1 MGMACDA
8 EGRAVTGEHAVPL
21 AVSETGGACGGQGDE
36 TKSDAPGLNPEE
48 TAMILTSLSKGFSG
62 GSAAPVAA
70 VAPGTPDS
78 DGEDM
83 GDSDEDE
90 DAAHRRALGKVHRV
104 QQINF
109 DGPKG
114 SKLDFTDDAGF
125 SHRFRNE
132 SNRVKSLVT
141 KHISIEELRAHF
153 DRPIIDVAKDFGI
166 CITLMK
172 KICRRNGIKRWP
184 HRQIR
189 SLSKSIASMEA
200 AMLSAHGSE
209 REKYRDQIVNLKMKR
224 ESVIADPN
232 KDSSMRPKT
241 PPPSSM
247 YGEPSGGQS
256 VRAFH
261 HVPPTLRLSPR
272 PSHDA
277 QASMQGGYPVTPTV
291 KMESLAVGTP
301 APPSSTSMTGPSKGG
316 RWTSEE
322 HAAFLEGIRLYGKD
336 WRRVAQV
343 VMTRS
348 AVQTRTHAQKY
359 LLKFAGR
366 FPFDADGVLKDHQ
379 PPPVHL
385 HMQYA
390 PDKPAKCMLS
400 PTTSVASS
408 NTAMT
413 PASDDCMSN
422 GSWNSEEAQPPA
434 KHGEAMA
441 MILNGSPQVEP
452 ATGLHGNSVG
462 TCALP
467 PLPARTPVKAEPASF
482 QPQQQFAQQAASFQY
497 FAQQGQQIAP

>member
-1 MGMACDA
+1 MACDA
-8 EGRAVTGEHAVPL
+8 EGRAATGEQEEPL
-21 AVSETGGACGGQGDE
+21 AKSDGVCGVQAEE

-48 TAMILTSLSKGFSG
+48 TAMILTSLSKGFSSTAPS
-62 GSAAPVAA
+62 GS
-70 VAPGTPDS
+70 PDS

-83 GDSDEDE
+83 GDSDEE
-90 DAAHRRALGKVHRV
+90 EEASHRRQLSAAGGVGKVHRV

-114 SKLDFTDDAGF
+114 SKLDFTDDAGH

-232 KDSSMRPKT
+232 KDTSMRPKT
-241 PPPSSM
+241 PPS
-247 YGEPSGGQS
+247 YGEPPGQS
-256 VRAFH
+256 VRTTTH
-261 HVPPTLRLSPR
+261 HVPAALKLSP
-272 PSHDA
+272 PTIQDA
-277 QASMQGGYPVTPTV
+277 SVSYPVTPTV

-301 APPSSTSMTGPSKGG
+301 SSSSSGPSKGG

-366 FPFDADGVLKDHQ
+366 FPFDADGMLKDHQ
-379 PPPVHL
+379 TQTQTQMLDRP
-385 HMQYA
+385 
-390 PDKPAKCMLS
+390 MLS
-400 PTTSVASS
+400 LTTCVAS
-408 NTAMT
+408 AMT
-413 PASDDCMSN
+413 PASDDCVSN
-422 GSWNSEEAQPPA
+422 ASWNSEEAQPPA

-452 ATGLHGNSVG
+452 AAGASV
-462 TCALP
+462 LP
-467 PLPARTPVKAEPASF
+467 PLPVRTANIEATTF
-482 QPQQQFAQQAASFQY
+482 QLPQQFAPQGAAPASFQY
-497 FAQQGQQIAP
+497 FVQQPPQQVAP

>member
-8 EGRAVTGEHAVPL
+8 EGRAATGEQ
-21 AVSETGGACGGQGDE
+21 ETPPAKTDGICGGVQTDE
-36 TKSDAPGLNPEE
+36 SKTDTPGLNPEE

-62 GSAAPVAA
+62 SAESRS
-70 VAPGTPDS
+70 PDS

-83 GDSDEDE
+83 GDSDEE
-90 DAAHRRALGKVHRV
+90 EEASHRRAVSGVGKVHRV

-232 KDSSMRPKT
+232 KDSSMRPKMSLPHCE
-241 PPPSSM
+241 PPVHT
-247 YGEPSGGQS
+247 
-256 VRAFH
+256 VRATPH
-261 HVPPTLRLSPR
+261 APSNPKLSPR
-272 PSHDA
+272 PSSDG
-277 QASMQGGYPVTPTV
+277 QASPPSYPVTPTV
-291 KMESLAVGTP
+291 KMENLAVGTP
-301 APPSSTSMTGPSKGG
+301 VPTSSTSTTGPSKGG

-366 FPFDADGVLKDHQ
+366 FPFDADGMLKDHHSAPIQTQ
-379 PPPVHL
+379 PQFVS
-385 HMQYA
+385 A
-390 PDKPAKCMLS
+390 SDKPGTSMLS

-413 PASDDCMSN
+413 PASDDSMSN
-422 GSWNSEEAQPPA
+422 GSWNAEEAQPPA

-441 MILNGSPQVEP
+441 MILNGSPQVER
-452 ATGLHGNSVG
+452 LHGG
-462 TCALP
+462 AFALP
-467 PLPARTPVKAEPASF
+467 PLPARTGIKMEQTVVF
-482 QPQQQFAQQAASFQY
+482 QQQQAAQDGTAPASFQY
-497 FAQQGQQIAP
+497 FAQQEQVTP

>member
-8 EGRAVTGEHAVPL
+8 EGGAVTGEHEVPS
-21 AVSETGGACGGQGDE
+21 AKTGGACGDQAE
-36 TKSDAPGLNPEE
+36 EAKSEAPGLNPEE

-62 GSAAPVAA
+62 ANAS
-70 VAPGTPDS
+70 GTPES

-90 DAAHRRALGKVHRV
+90 DTAHRQLAIGGVGKVHRV

-209 REKYRDQIVNLKMKR
+209 RDKYRDQIVNLKMKR

-232 KDSSMRPKT
+232 KDNSMRPKVLL
-241 PPPSSM
+241 PSSVH
-247 YGEPSGGQS
+247 SDASGQS
-256 VRAFH
+256 MRI
-261 HVPPTLRLSPR
+261 PSTLKLSPR
-272 PSHDA
+272 PDHDVH
-277 QASMQGGYPVTPTV
+277 ASSQGYPVTPTV
-291 KMESLAVGTP
+291 KMEYLAVGTP
-301 APPSSTSMTGPSKGG
+301 VPTSSTLTTGPSKGG

-366 FPFDADGVLKDHQ
+366 FPFDADGMLKDHH
-379 PPPVHL
+379 PAPV
-385 HMQYA
+385 QTQTQST
-390 PDKPAKCMLS
+390 PMLS

-413 PASDDCMSN
+413 NGSDDSVSN
-422 GSWNSEEAQPPA
+422 GSWNSEEAQPPS

-452 ATGLHGNSVG
+452 VAVPQRNNVG
-462 TCALP
+462 TSLP
-467 PLPARTPVKAEPASF
+467 PLPARTLIKSEQTVAF
-482 QPQQQFAQQAASFQY
+482 QPQQGAAASFQY
-497 FAQQGQQIAP
+497 FTQQVAP

>member
-8 EGRAVTGEHAVPL
+8 EGRAVTGEHEVPL
-21 AVSETGGACGGQGDE
+21 AKTGGACGAQADE

-62 GSAAPVAA
+62 ANAS
-70 VAPGTPDS
+70 GTPDS
-78 DGEDM
+78 EEDM

-90 DAAHRRALGKVHRV
+90 DTSHQRQVSAIGGVGKVHRV

-232 KDSSMRPKT
+232 KDNSMRPKLS
-241 PPPSSM
+241 PPPSVHSD
-247 YGEPSGGQS
+247 SSSQ
-256 VRAFH
+256 RASH
-261 HVPPTLRLSPR
+261 HVPSTLKLSPR
-272 PSHDA
+272 PDHDA
-277 QASMQGGYPVTPTV
+277 NVSSQGYPVTPTV
-291 KMESLAVGTP
+291 KMENLAVGTP
-301 APPSSTSMTGPSKGG
+301 APTSSTSTTGPAKGG

-366 FPFDADGVLKDHQ
+366 FPFDADGMLKDHH
-379 PPPVHL
+379 PVPVPT
-385 HMQYA
+385 QT
-390 PDKPAKCMLS
+390 PVTSMLS
-400 PTTSVASS
+400 PTTSVTSS

-413 PASDDCMSN
+413 PASDDSVSN
-422 GSWNSEEAQPPA
+422 GSWNLEEAQPPA

-441 MILNGSPQVEP
+441 MILNGSPQVAP
-452 ATGLHGNSVG
+452 AMIPHGNNVG
-462 TCALP
+462 SSLP
-467 PLPARTPVKAEPASF
+467 PLPARTMVKSEQPAPVSF
-482 QPQQQFAQQAASFQY
+482 QPQQFTQQGAPVSFQY
-497 FAQQGQQIAP
+497 FEQQVAP